1 MLRHVNV
8 VWAFGPQVK
17 CLIIGCLLKL
27 VQSCRQ
33 ELSAT
38 VSARAV
44 CSIAWIQLRA
54 KRPNLT
60 AQLTG

>member
-1 MLRHVNV
+1 M
-8 VWAFGPQVK
+8 GIQPPSK
-17 CLIIGCLLKL
+17 GLIIGCLLKL
-27 VQSCRQ
+27 VQCCRQ

-44 CSIAWIQLRA
+44 CSIAWVQLRA
-54 KRPNLT
+54 KGPDMT

>member
-1 MLRHVNV
+1 M
-8 VWAFGPQVK
+8 GIQPPSK
-17 CLIIGCLLKL
+17 GLIIGCLLKP

-44 CSIAWIQLRA
+44 CSIAWVQLRA
-54 KRPNLT
+54 KGPDLT